1 MDVEELMNL
10 EARISTLED
19 TLPVINE
26 ALTAV
31 RDHLA
36 ELART
41 FGVD

>member
-26 ALTAV
+26 ALTTV
-31 RDHLA
+31 RDRLA

>member
-26 ALTAV
+26 ALTQV
-31 RDHLA
+31 RDRLA

-41 FGVD
+41 FGVG